1 MELFEDGGGDNP
13 VSVNEELVGSTDGND
28 VLVVLELNQG
38 LPAEVDWPRKLS
50 PWY

>member
-1 MELFEDGGGDNP
+1 MELFDDGGGDSP
-13 VSVNEELVGSTDGND
+13 VSVINAFEELVGRD
-28 VLVVLELNQG
+28 VVVVELNQG